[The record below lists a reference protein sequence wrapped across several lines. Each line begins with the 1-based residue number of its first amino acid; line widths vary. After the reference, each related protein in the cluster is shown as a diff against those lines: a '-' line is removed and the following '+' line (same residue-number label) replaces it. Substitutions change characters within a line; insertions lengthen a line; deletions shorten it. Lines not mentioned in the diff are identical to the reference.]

1 MRVSDR
7 ISGIF
12 FAALGLAI
20 LIAAW
25 GYRTPGGGLASP
37 ALFPM
42 IVGGIIV
49 LSGLGVAIGVGGDSA
64 EGSLPPARINGRAL
78 ASILVVPLCIVFYT
92 LFAGRIGSIAASF
105 VIVLAPALVWRVR
118 FPVAVIVALVAALAV
133 NALFILA
140 LRVPLPR
147 GLIEG
152 MLF

>member
-7 ISGIF
+7 VSGLF
-12 FAALGLAI
+12 FAVLGLAI

-25 GYRTPGGGLASP
+25 GYRTPGSGLASP
-37 ALFPM
+37 ALFPT

-49 LSGLGVAIGVGGDSA
+49 LSGLGVAISAGGDPDA
-64 EGSLPPARINGRAL
+64 SLPSAPMSGRAL
-78 ASILVVPLCIVFYT
+78 ASIIIVPLCIVFYT
-92 LFAGRIGSIAASF
+92 LFASRIGSITASF

-118 FPVAVIVALVAALAV
+118 FSVAVIVALVAALVV